1 VTTGPPASHAG
12 EKLGSYRLEELIGA
26 GGMGEVYRAR
36 DERLDRTVAVK
47 VLPRSFVAS
56 PERVRRFEREAHA
69 ASTINHPHIAAIYDV
84 GCENGLHFIAMEYV
98 EGQGLSA
105 WLVREGLA
113 LADVL
118 LVMEQVAD
126 ALAGAHQAGVLHRD
140 VKPANVMV
148 SRNGY
153 AKLLDFG
160 LAKVSGESGE
170 FGGSDV
176 ASVLSRSGIVLGTL
190 AYMSPEQ
197 ARGHKLDRRTDI
209 FSFGVVLY
217 EAVAGRPPFAGESG
231 VEAVSAVLRDDPIPS
246 LSDHPGVPS
255 DLVRLIAKALQ
266 KDPARRYQSM
276 DDLLVDLRALRRA
289 VEAGQA
295 DAGEGEAHATPWLWA
310 GGGLLAGA
318 LCGWLGWRILAQVPV
333 TAPVLGAGMVLRPLT
348 PGGALHR
355 EPAISPNGDLVTYAS
370 NREGDFDIVVQ
381 QVGVGRPLRVTDDPG
396 DELQPVFSPDGQSL
410 AYATSGGAIRVVPV
424 LGGVA
429 RTLAEGDAAD
439 APAWSPDGE
448 RVLYRTSRG
457 LSIVSRSGGVST
469 SVIEDVAFP
478 VLGRAAWMPDGRA
491 VVFPSLNGGH
501 HGLARVAIGGAKATM
516 IGTGALALGSPAP
529 SRDGLWIFGTILLPG
544 EQRSEIW
551 ASAVR
556 RDGSLA
562 EARRVLGGALGYAH
576 PSLSSDQRRI
586 VFEVR
591 DEASTHEAHGSDVW
605 LGEARASP
613 AS

>member
-1 VTTGPPASHAG
+1 VTTAPPASHAG
-12 EKLGSYRLEELIGA
+12 QKLGPYRLEELIGA

-47 VLPRSFVAS
+47 VLPRSFLAS
-56 PERVRRFEREAHA
+56 PERVRRFEREAQA
-69 ASTINHPHIAAIYDV
+69 ASTINHPHIAAVYDV
-84 GCENGLHFIAMEYV
+84 GCENGLHYIAMEYV
-98 EGQGLSA
+98 EGLGLSA
-105 WLVREGLA
+105 WLLREGLR

-126 ALAGAHQAGVLHRD
+126 ALARAHEAGVMHRD

-148 SRNGY
+148 ARNGY

-170 FGGSDV
+170 FVGSDI
-176 ASVLSRSGIVLGTL
+176 ASALSRSGIVLGTL

-197 ARGHKLDRRTDI
+197 ARGQKLDRRTDI

-255 DLVRLIAKALQ
+255 DLVRLISKALQ

-289 VEAGQA
+289 IEAGEA
-295 DAGEGEAHATPWLWA
+295 DAGEREAHATPWLWA

-318 LCGWLGWRILAQVPV
+318 LLGWLAWRGLTQAPA
-333 TAPVLGAGMVLRPLT
+333 TAPVLVAGMVLRPLT
-348 PGGALHR
+348 PGGARHR

-370 NREGDFDIVVQ
+370 DREGSFDIVVQ
-381 QVGVGRPLRVTDDPG
+381 QVGVGRPLRVTEDPG
-396 DELQPVFSPDGQSL
+396 DELEPVFSPDGQSL
-410 AYATSGGAIRVVPV
+410 AYATRDGAIRVVPV

-429 RTLAEGDAAD
+429 RTLAEGDGAD

-457 LSIVSRSGGVST
+457 LFMVSRSGGTST
-469 SVIEDVAFP
+469 AVIQDAAFP
-478 VLGRAAWMPDGRA
+478 VLGRPAWMPDGRA
-491 VVFPSLNGGH
+491 VIFPSASGGRQ
-501 HGLARVAIGGAKATM
+501 GLARVAVGGAKAAL
-516 IGTGALALGSPAP
+516 IGTGALSFGSPAVSP
-529 SRDGLWIFGTILLPG
+529 DGLWLFGTLVPPG
-544 EQRSEIW
+544 AQRSEIW

-562 EARRVLGGALGYAH
+562 EPRRVLGGATGFAH
-576 PSLSSDQRRI
+576 PSLSRDQRRI
-586 VFEVR
+586 VFEVA
-591 DEASTHEAHGSDVW
+591 DAPSTREPRGSDVW
-605 LGEARASP
+605 LGEAR
-613 AS
+613 